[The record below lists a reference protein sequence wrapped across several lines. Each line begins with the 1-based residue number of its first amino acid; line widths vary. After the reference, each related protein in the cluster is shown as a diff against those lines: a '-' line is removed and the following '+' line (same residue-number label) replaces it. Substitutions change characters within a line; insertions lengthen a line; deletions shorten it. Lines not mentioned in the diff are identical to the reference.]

1 MAYRALIRIEI
12 DSVDKIN
19 VLGIFL
25 NHLYKDIEK
34 DSNLD
39 TLLADIV
46 FHVCC

>member
-46 FHVCC
+46 FHVRC